1 MHYCPIKPEKILSVV
16 IGSFNRRKFLQ
27 ATIDSVRSEISRAHL
42 NAEII
47 VVDGGSTDKTLG
59 WLTSQKDILTI
70 IQHNRGTWQG
80 QELER
85 RSWGYFMNLGFK
97 AAQGKFTCMLSDDCL
112 VVPGAIANGIQ
123 RFEQR
128 LGDGANLGAL
138 AFYWRNWPEQDEYW
152 VGLTLGNKMFVN
164 HGLYL
169 TKALA
174 EVGYADEENYMFYH
188 ADGDLCLKL
197 WQAGYCCEDA
207 PEAYVEHYSH
217 ANQAVRSSNLAMR
230 EKDWAGYLRKW
241 EGIFYSPEMHN
252 IGDWIRK
259 NHHDGALTARKFLDC
274 LPFYERLMT
283 GLARNLKG

>member
-1 MHYCPIKPEKILSVV
+1 MKPEKTLSIV
-16 IGSFNRRKFLQ
+16 IGSFNRKRYLQ
-27 ATIDSVRSEISRAHL
+27 LAIESVRAEIARARLH
-42 NAEII
+42 AEII
-47 VVDGGSTDKTLG
+47 VIDGGSDDGSLA
-59 WLTSQKDILTI
+59 WLVKQKDILTI
-70 IQHNRGTWQG
+70 IQHNRGQWNG
-80 QELER
+80 LEIER

-128 LGDGANLGAL
+128 LRDGVNIGAL

-207 PEAYVEHYSH
+207 PDSFVEHYSH
-217 ANQAVRSSNLAMR
+217 ANQAVRSSNLAIR
-230 EKDWAGYLRKW
+230 EKDWAGYLEKW
-241 EGIFYSPEMHN
+241 TGIFYSPETHN
-252 IGDWIRK
+252 AGDWIRK
-259 NHHDGALTARKFLDC
+259 NYHDEGLTARKFLDGM
-274 LPFYERLMT
+274 PFFKRLKT
-283 GLARNLKG
+283 RSARNLKG